1 MGSRELS
8 LHEAVS
14 AFKRNLVRAALAA
27 HDGNRSR
34 AAAAL
39 KIERTS
45 LLRLI
50 RELGPHALS
59 SDHLAAEV
67 EQLAAQHSP
76 ALHHNLW
83 DRITRQSH
91 GYWRLSGPAEPAWTG

>member
-1 MGSRELS
+1 MSPRELP

-14 AFKRNLVRAALAA
+14 AFKRTLVRAVLAA
-27 HDGNRSR
+27 NDGNRSR

-50 RELGPHALS
+50 REL
-59 SDHLAAEV
+59 D
-67 EQLAAQHSP
+67 
-76 ALHHNLW
+76 
-83 DRITRQSH
+83 I
-91 GYWRLSGPAEPAWTG
+91 SGLPDGQRGRPPTTKNVP

>member
-1 MGSRELS
+1 MSPRELP

-14 AFKRNLVRAALAA
+14 AFKRTLVRAMLAA
-27 HDGNRSR
+27 NDGNRSR

-50 RELGPHALS
+50 RELGISGLP
-59 SDHLAAEV
+59 DG
-67 EQLAAQHSP
+67 QRGRPP
-76 ALHHNLW
+76 A
-83 DRITRQSH
+83 TKSV
-91 GYWRLSGPAEPAWTG
+91 P

>member
-1 MGSRELS
+1 MEPVPTRP

-14 AFKRNLVRAALAA
+14 EFKRKIVLDTLARYS
-27 HDGNRSR
+27 GNRSH

-50 RELGPHALS
+50 RELEITEVVPAPRGRP
-59 SDHLAAEV
+59 AA
-67 EQLAAQHSP
+67 
-76 ALHHNLW
+76 
-83 DRITRQSH
+83 R
-91 GYWRLSGPAEPAWTG
+91 G

>member
-1 MGSRELS
+1 MDPIDPLP

-14 AFKRNLVRAALAA
+14 EFKRKIVLEALARSA
-27 HDGNRSR
+27 GNRSH

-50 RELGPHALS
+50 RELEI
-59 SDHLAAEV
+59 AEV
-67 EQLAAQHSP
+67 VPAPRGRPAA
-76 ALHHNLW
+76 
-83 DRITRQSH
+83 RR
-91 GYWRLSGPAEPAWTG
+91 

>member
-1 MGSRELS
+1 MDPRDLP

-14 AFKRNLVRAALAA
+14 AFKRTLVLEVLAA
-27 HDGNRSR
+27 HGGNRSR

-50 RELGPHALS
+50 RELRIADASGGQPGRPP
-59 SDHLAAEV
+59 LAAPDGKPGR
-67 EQLAAQHSP
+67 LPP
-76 ALHHNLW
+76 A
-83 DRITRQSH
+83 
-91 GYWRLSGPAEPAWTG
+91 GPDGKRKVVSRRPASRR

>member
-1 MGSRELS
+1 MEQHLPLP

-14 AFKRNLVRAALAA
+14 AFKRKLVLDVLE
-27 HDGNRSR
+27 HFSGNRSR

-50 RELGPHALS
+50 RELEIA
-59 SDHLAAEV
+59 
-67 EQLAAQHSP
+67 
-76 ALHHNLW
+76 
-83 DRITRQSH
+83 
-91 GYWRLSGPAEPAWTG
+91 

>member
-1 MGSRELS
+1 VRQAPQARCDNSLSGLTDSAAEHVVRHLRGSAAMEQHLPLP

-14 AFKRNLVRAALAA
+14 AFKRQLVLDVLE
-27 HDGNRSR
+27 HFSGNRSR

-50 RELGPHALS
+50 RELEIAELVPGHRGRPS
-59 SDHLAAEV
+59 S
-67 EQLAAQHSP
+67 
-76 ALHHNLW
+76 
-83 DRITRQSH
+83 RR
-91 GYWRLSGPAEPAWTG
+91 

>member
-1 MGSRELS
+1 MDPRELPLHEDLP

-14 AFKRNLVRAALAA
+14 AFKRLLVRAVLAA
-27 HDGNRSR
+27 NDGNRSR

-50 RELGPHALS
+50 RELGISGLP
-59 SDHLAAEV
+59 D
-67 EQLAAQHSP
+67 AQRGRP
-76 ALHHNLW
+76 KNV
-83 DRITRQSH
+83 
-91 GYWRLSGPAEPAWTG
+91 P